1 MGKHQY
7 KILRTCQY
15 ETFMFNYQLVEVAWP
30 RYNNILGWNIR
41 VLWLTMS
48 PSIIILSTLSSD
60 WSLLTQDWAL
70 IGPCRPLYQW
80 AWSNEA
86 APLGTEG
93 GGRESRRGVDM
104 RGEIFTGEI
113 CGQAGQR
120 IGDKAGRFWN
130 TKIFQWM
137 GWEAST
143 TQATGP
149 YLNYSIAN
157 QRYATDSFC
166 SKRLV
171 KFFSQWLLSL
181 VLISQIWEL

>member
-1 MGKHQY
+1 
-7 KILRTCQY
+7 
-15 ETFMFNYQLVEVAWP
+15 
-30 RYNNILGWNIR
+30 
-41 VLWLTMS
+41 MS

-157 QRYATDSFC
+157 QRYFTDSFC

-171 KFFSQWLLSL
+171 KFFNEGVSQWLLFL
-181 VLISQIWEL
+181 FCTDISDLRIVIIGFVCSANSGSDEYIPAPTTVCVILLEFSAPLPLSPPL